1 VLPPRITHNQYC
13 GERKLQSGQ
22 AIVLI
27 LLLTMV
33 GVVGAI
39 SLVSTGMLTSE
50 KIQLQNAA
58 DASAYSVS
66 VIEARDLNYT
76 AYMNRAMV
84 ANEVAIGQ
92 MVSMMSWANMTRS
105 TPEFIDD
112 YAFKLDVIIAIATL
126 GTASGSASNAV
137 RPITQPLRTVSTAVY
152 KVVDAFA
159 KPVSIGLSTLNRMYN
174 LSQQGIHLMSF
185 IFSASTLFDIK
196 DENSDGADFSVFG
209 VVALARHFTSYYGDL
224 LSQNLYGFVDSY
236 SPGGNSKNQ
245 AGMQRLAQVVN
256 DSRDGFTQNRKC
268 SLQLGGQALPTIN
281 LGIIKVTFRAPG
293 VNCRPNAID
302 STTGGWD
309 ATLFG
314 VDVTIDVFLLVADF
328 HIHAGIGRQGGT
340 DLREGDDG
348 NFTWSGADTSAPRMQ
363 VGGGFRLCIGIP
375 LIGRVCTPRAGFDLD
390 VDGPPFGVGAA
401 LAGNKSPST
410 SGIPYDGDARDI
422 MYGGASKN
430 ILAWDF
436 VLPPFLITPSTLK
449 HVKSVKAQLASKDR
463 NINKNYNLRG
473 YLDTEDVPAIFTK
486 SESGDWITGLEA
498 PFLLV
503 ALTKADVVEDSQ
515 ASSGRFELDAPQ
527 NGLFNTTVPMGVI
540 GKSEVYYTRP
550 SDLSYFARSDGREE
564 KSNAFNPY
572 WQARLVDTS
581 YIDRIAAL
589 AFQHGQLPLP
599 AQAFAIIAQA
609 RALVNKLL

>member
-1 VLPPRITHNQYC
+1 LIPRIC
-13 GERKLQSGQ
+13 SG
-22 AIVLI
+22 
-27 LLLTMV
+27 
-33 GVVGAI
+33 
-39 SLVSTGMLTSE
+39 
-50 KIQLQNAA
+50 
-58 DASAYSVS
+58 
-66 VIEARDLNYT
+66 
-76 AYMNRAMV
+76 
-84 ANEVAIGQ
+84 
-92 MVSMMSWANMTRS
+92 
-105 TPEFIDD
+105 
-112 YAFKLDVIIAIATL
+112 
-126 GTASGSASNAV
+126 
-137 RPITQPLRTVSTAVY
+137 
-152 KVVDAFA
+152 
-159 KPVSIGLSTLNRMYN
+159 
-174 LSQQGIHLMSF
+174 
-185 IFSASTLFDIK
+185 
-196 DENSDGADFSVFG
+196 
-209 VVALARHFTSYYGDL
+209 
-224 LSQNLYGFVDSY
+224 
-236 SPGGNSKNQ
+236 
-245 AGMQRLAQVVN
+245 RL
-256 DSRDGFTQNRKC
+256 
-268 SLQLGGQALPTIN
+268 
-281 LGIIKVTFRAPG
+281 
-293 VNCRPNAID
+293 
-302 STTGGWD
+302 
-309 ATLFG
+309 
-314 VDVTIDVFLLVADF
+314 
-328 HIHAGIGRQGGT
+328 
-340 DLREGDDG
+340 
-348 NFTWSGADTSAPRMQ
+348 
-363 VGGGFRLCIGIP
+363 
-375 LIGRVCTPRAGFDLD
+375 GFDFD

-609 RALVNKLL
+609 RALVNKLI